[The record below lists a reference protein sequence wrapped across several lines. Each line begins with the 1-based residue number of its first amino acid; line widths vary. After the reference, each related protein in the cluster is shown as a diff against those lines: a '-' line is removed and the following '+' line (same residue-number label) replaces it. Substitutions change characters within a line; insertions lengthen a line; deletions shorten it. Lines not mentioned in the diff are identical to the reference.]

1 MHVSEFCKICC
12 WDRNAEVLIILCV
25 CLGLGS
31 EEGQPFNM
39 SLEAEMMLE
48 QLKEQHIRELE
59 DMRAQ
64 LDSTVSLTHR
74 MFTRRRIQA

>member
-1 MHVSEFCKICC
+1 MLV
-12 WDRNAEVLIILCV
+12 CV
-25 CLGLGS
+25 CVGLGS

-64 LDSTVSLTHR
+64 LDSTVSLSHR
-74 MFTRRRIQA
+74 MFTHIQNQV